1 MQIWILHHVIDLGL
15 DPLNYFSEIVWGSI
29 LIFLLFKLIHLEVM
43 NSFSLVEDGQILGWK
58 QRTKESNLE
67 SFAVGNEG

>member
-1 MQIWILHHVIDLGL
+1 MGEDIDYSSVQIDS
-15 DPLNYFSEIVWGSI
+15 PWGNE
-29 LIFLLFKLIHLEVM
+29 H
-43 NSFSLVEDGQILGWK
+43 FSLVEDGQILGWK